1 MQANAAAVETRAMA
15 SVLALVAAFLF
26 ALAAALQQKGALGL
40 PEISLRRPASLAR
53 LAGQTMW
60 LVGTVALLT
69 GYVFQAAALDRGRLA
84 IIQPLLVTTVIFALP
99 LGYFLTSQHVG
110 RREVIGALV
119 IVVGLALFAL
129 YGDPA
134 GGLENAPGSEW
145 AIAIAVIAVLSGVL
159 LAFGGRGSL
168 TTKAAVY
175 GTVAGILFGLS
186 AALTKPTLDYL
197 HESIGELLSHWEPY
211 ALALAGVLGFVLQQV
226 SLGTGKLAPSVATVS
241 VANPIV
247 GILLGI
253 ILLDERLS
261 RPAWHIL
268 VACIGLGLALVGAV
282 VIAVAREVG
291 GKPDQSVASVPGT
304 APA

>member
-1 MQANAAAVETRAMA
+1 MA
-15 SVLALVAAFLF
+15 SVLALVAAVLF
-26 ALAAALQQKGALGL
+26 ALAAALQQKGALNL
-40 PEISLRRPASLAR
+40 PEVSLAHPGSLAR
-53 LAGQTMW
+53 LAGQRTW
-60 LVGTVALLT
+60 LIGTLALLT

-84 IIQPLLVTTVIFALP
+84 IIQPLLVMTVVFALP

-110 RREVIGALV
+110 RREIVGAGV

-134 GGLENAPGSEW
+134 GGRDNAPGSEW
-145 AIAIAVIAVLSGVL
+145 AAAIALLAVLSAAL
-159 LAFGGRGSL
+159 LVFGRHGTA
-168 TTKAAVY
+168 TTRAAVY

-197 HESIGELLSHWEPY
+197 HAGIDELFTHWEPY
-211 ALALAGVLGFVLQQV
+211 ALAVAGILGFVVQQV

-241 VANPIV
+241 VVNPVV
-247 GILLGI
+247 GILLGV

-261 RPAWHIL
+261 RPAWHVL
-268 VACIGLGLALVGAV
+268 VACGGLGLALTGAV
-282 VIAVAREVG
+282 VIALARQAEEAA
-291 GKPDQSVASVPGT
+291 DASVAS